1 MEGTG
6 QSSWVRSLAD
16 AFRDLR
22 LTDSLG
28 GPPLLEHLVQS
39 SHLVVSE
46 LRALGPPQ
54 ELVREEPKISAEI
67 KNRLRTE
74 PLDRVEVL
82 LNEAPEGSVLHRKTM
97 HRPAG
102 VVLIKH
108 RRYLRIEQSEVLDTT
123 AQVDVFPVHEDRS
136 PKY

>member
-1 MEGTG
+1 MLRKVRLLSTAT
-6 QSSWVRSLAD
+6 SWVRSLAG

-22 LTDSLG
+22 LTDSLR
-28 GPPLLEHLVQS
+28 GPPLFEHLVQS

-82 LNEAPEGSVLHRKTM
+82 LNEVPEGSVQHRETM
-97 HRPAG
+97 HRPAR

-108 RRYLRIEQSEVLDTT
+108 LRYLRIEQ
-123 AQVDVFPVHEDRS
+123 
-136 PKY
+136 